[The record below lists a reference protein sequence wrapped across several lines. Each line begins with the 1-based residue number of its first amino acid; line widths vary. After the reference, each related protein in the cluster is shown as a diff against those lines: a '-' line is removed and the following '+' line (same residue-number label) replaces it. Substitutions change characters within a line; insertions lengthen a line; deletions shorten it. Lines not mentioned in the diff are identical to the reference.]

1 VVVTTHR
8 RESGHAA
15 VPAIL
20 LDDVIRIY
28 RDGAVETIALRG
40 VDASISRGEYVALM
54 GRSGSG
60 KSTLLHLIAG
70 LDSPSGGRVTIDGV
84 DVSHAGEA
92 TRLAARR
99 GRVGIVFQSDNLPPF
114 VTLDEG
120 VALACAL
127 AGTSADS
134 STRRTAL
141 ASAGLEERRHHRPG
155 RLSGGEQQRAAVA
168 TVLATRPS
176 ILLAD
181 EITGELDSTNASRV
195 LDLLD
200 AARSDNELTLVLA
213 THDPDV
219 ARRADRVIELR
230 DGRVV
235 GDSMGR

>member
-1 VVVTTHR
+1 MP
-8 RESGHAA
+8 A
-15 VPAIL
+15 VL

-28 RDGAVETIALRG
+28 RDGTVETIALRG
-40 VDASISRGEYVALM
+40 VDASIGRGEYVAVM

-60 KSTLLHLIAG
+60 KSTLLQLIAG
-70 LDSPSGGRVTIDGV
+70 LDSPSGGKVMIDGV
-84 DVSHAGEA
+84 DLSHAGETA
-92 TRLAARR
+92 RLQARR
-99 GRVGIVFQSDNLPPF
+99 GRIGIVFQADNLPSF
-114 VTLDEG
+114 VTLEEG

-127 AGTSADS
+127 AGRSIDGAT
-134 STRRTAL
+134 TRAAL
-141 ASAGLEERRHHRPG
+141 ASAGLEDRRGHRPD

-181 EITGELDSTNASRV
+181 EITGELDSENAARV

-200 AARSDNELTLVLA
+200 AARVERELTIVVA

-219 ARRADRVIELR
+219 ARRADRVIQLR

-235 GDSMGR
+235 DASGRS